1 MEEGLEKNNFIDSL
15 RPDLGQEGLRM
26 MAPLQLAYIGD
37 SVYEL
42 FVRTMIL
49 SKDENV
55 NKLHKKAIK
64 YVKANAQ
71 AQTLQRIEDVLTDE
85 EKSIVRRGRNAK
97 INTSPKNSDLS
108 EYKRATGFESLIGFL
123 FLSKN
128 DKRLIELLEIAHK
141 TSNEERGYEG

>member
-1 MEEGLEKNNFIDSL
+1 MEESLEKKSFVDSL
-15 RPDLGQEGLRM
+15 RDGLDQESLRM

-71 AQTLQRIEDVLTDE
+71 AESLTKLEELLTDE

-97 INTSPKNSDLS
+97 INTLPKNAELS
-108 EYKRATGFESLIGFL
+108 EYKRATGFESLLGFL

-128 DKRLIELLEIAHK
+128 DKRLIELLEIAHR
-141 TSNEERGYEG
+141 TPVEEESI

>member
-1 MEEGLEKNNFIDSL
+1 MEESLEKKSFVDSL
-15 RPDLGQEGLRM
+15 RDDLDQESLKM

-71 AQTLQRIEDVLTDE
+71 AESLTKLEELLTDE

-97 INTSPKNSDLS
+97 INTLPKNAELS
-108 EYKRATGFESLIGFL
+108 EYKRATGFESLLGFL

-141 TSNEERGYEG
+141 TPVEEESI

>member
-1 MEEGLEKNNFIDSL
+1 MQESLEKKSFVDSL
-15 RPDLGQEGLRM
+15 RDGLDQESLRM

-71 AQTLQRIEDVLTDE
+71 AESLTKLEELLTDE

-97 INTSPKNSDLS
+97 INTLPKNAELS
-108 EYKRATGFESLIGFL
+108 EYKRATGFESLLGFL

-128 DKRLIELLEIAHK
+128 DKRLIELLEIAHR
-141 TSNEERGYEG
+141 TPVEEESI

>member
-1 MEEGLEKNNFIDSL
+1 MEESLEKKSFVDSL
-15 RPDLGQEGLRM
+15 RDGLDQESLRM

-71 AQTLQRIEDVLTDE
+71 AESLTKLEELLTDE

-97 INTSPKNSDLS
+97 INTLPKNAELS
-108 EYKRATGFESLIGFL
+108 EYKRATGFESLLGFL

-128 DKRLIELLEIAHK
+128 DKRLIELLEIAHR
-141 TSNEERGYEG
+141 TPVEESI

>member
-1 MEEGLEKNNFIDSL
+1 MEENLEKKSFVDSL
-15 RPDLGQEGLRM
+15 RDGLDQESLRM

-49 SKDENV
+49 SKYENV

-71 AQTLQRIEDVLTDE
+71 AESLTKLEELLTDE

-97 INTSPKNSDLS
+97 INTLPKNAELS
-108 EYKRATGFESLIGFL
+108 EYKRATGFESLLGFL

-128 DKRLIELLEIAHK
+128 DKRLIELLEIAHR
-141 TSNEERGYEG
+141 TPVEEESI

>member
-1 MEEGLEKNNFIDSL
+1 MEESLEKKSFVDSL
-15 RPDLGQEGLRM
+15 RDGLDQESLRM

-71 AQTLQRIEDVLTDE
+71 AQTLKKLEELLTDD

-97 INTSPKNSDLS
+97 INTLPKNTELS
-108 EYKRATGFESLIGFL
+108 VYKRATGFESLLGFL

-141 TSNEERGYEG
+141 TS

>member
-1 MEEGLEKNNFIDSL
+1 MEESLEKKSFVDSL
-15 RPDLGQEGLRM
+15 RDGLDQESLRM

-71 AQTLQRIEDVLTDE
+71 AESLTKLEELLTDE
-85 EKSIVRRGRNAK
+85 EKSIVRRVRNAK
-97 INTSPKNSDLS
+97 INTLPKNAELS
-108 EYKRATGFESLIGFL
+108 EYKRATGFESLLGFL

-128 DKRLIELLEIAHK
+128 DKRLIELLEIAHR
-141 TSNEERGYEG
+141 TPVEEESI

>member
-1 MEEGLEKNNFIDSL
+1 MEESLEKKSFVDSL
-15 RPDLGQEGLRM
+15 RDDLDQESLKM

-71 AQTLQRIEDVLTDE
+71 AESLTKLEELLTDE

-97 INTSPKNSDLS
+97 INTLPKNAELS
-108 EYKRATGFESLIGFL
+108 EYKRATGFESLLGFL

-128 DKRLIELLEIAHK
+128 DKRLIELLEIAHR
-141 TSNEERGYEG
+141 TPVEEESI

>member
-1 MEEGLEKNNFIDSL
+1 MEKSLEEKSFIDSL
-15 RPDLGQEGLRM
+15 REGLDQESLRM

-71 AQTLQRIEDVLTDE
+71 AQTLKKLEELLTDD

-97 INTSPKNSDLS
+97 INTLPKNTELS
-108 EYKRATGFESLIGFL
+108 VYKRATGFESLLGFL

-141 TSNEERGYEG
+141 TS

>member
-1 MEEGLEKNNFIDSL
+1 MEESLEKKSFVDSL
-15 RPDLGQEGLRM
+15 RDGLDQESLRM

-71 AQTLQRIEDVLTDE
+71 AESLTKLEELLTDE

-97 INTSPKNSDLS
+97 INTLPKNAELS
-108 EYKRATGFESLIGFL
+108 EYKRATGFESLLGFL

-128 DKRLIELLEIAHK
+128 DKRLIELLEIAHR
-141 TSNEERGYEG
+141 TPVESS

>member
-1 MEEGLEKNNFIDSL
+1 MEESLEKKSFVDSL
-15 RPDLGQEGLRM
+15 RDGLDQESLRM

-71 AQTLQRIEDVLTDE
+71 AKSLTKLEELLTDE

-97 INTSPKNSDLS
+97 INTLPKNAELS
-108 EYKRATGFESLIGFL
+108 EYKRATGFESLLGFL

-128 DKRLIELLEIAHK
+128 DKRLIELLEIAHR
-141 TSNEERGYEG
+141 TPVEEESI

>member
-1 MEEGLEKNNFIDSL
+1 MEEGLERKSFIDSL
-15 RPDLGQEGLRM
+15 RDGLDQESLRM

-49 SKDENV
+49 SRDDNV

-71 AQTLQRIEDVLTDE
+71 AQSLKRLEAILTDE

-97 INTSPKNSDLS
+97 INTSPKNTELA
-108 EYKRATGFESLIGFL
+108 EYKKATGFESLLGFL

-128 DKRLIELLEIAHK
+128 DTRLIELLEIAHK
-141 TSNEERGYEG
+141 APIYEEESI